1 MNKYHSTNIDTIQ
14 IRKKEKQKYSIK
26 DVHFDTTKYTEKK
39 PRIIKKIPLE
49 L

>member
-1 MNKYHSTNIDTIQ
+1 MNKYHSTNIDTKQ
-14 IRKKEKQKYSIK
+14 IRKKEKHKYSIK
-26 DVHFDTTKYTEKK
+26 DVSFDTTKYIEKK